1 MAACWDCCGVI
12 GRKCAFYNGF
22 AGLVPPPKNFFR
34 FELNLN
40 FVWYSIGEMKK
51 SMLLL
56 GLLTAAFARADDAV
70 GWMRVSV
77 PTNDVVDV
85 ILPFRP
91 FPGQFV
97 GSLLYGPFVGDGGDA
112 SDALFV
118 VGASGC
124 APTGLVYSAGVWSD
138 PATSEEAHV
147 PVSNGDALLLVPAD
161 PQPFDFYVAGLFP
174 LAGLSRCAAPL
185 FADIEIDWTNFTA
198 QLTIETG
205 GIPTD
210 LLLSDN
216 AVFADGNVSWRH
228 LTRFS
233 ADWQSVALDDVFAG
247 RAPTNCLY
255 LVSDAVSDA
264 DGDGIP
270 DGVERLVYGTSP
282 LIADTDGDGIRDGLE
297 IAWGMDPLED
307 EGLGRWRFYEPF
319 ELPDVRFGELSG
331 QHGWRVNDP
340 ASAVVQTKTAHSG
353 RAALRLSMDDEDAAP
368 VFVEQTLT
376 NASGVV
382 WIDSYCI
389 ATAAHLRPDENDG
402 LGGAS
407 VFFSD
412 GGHPVMI
419 DDGAFRTNESVT
431 VALGEWVRCTLC
443 LDYPARAWDLYVDGA
458 IVGEG
463 LGMGATTGRFEGIGA
478 HGSGEAFMD
487 DIAISDTRPLGLSS
501 DWDAMPDEWEFRHF
515 GSLDRDGSG
524 DADGDGVSDLE
535 EFRHR
540 TNPLVADTDGDGL
553 SDAVEI
559 NFYGTSPL
567 SADTDG
573 DGVSDMREIADG
585 SDPLSAGDDSPAAF
599 VESFELPEVTLGDLD
614 GQNGWTVNRQNVAIV
629 QESVVR
635 TGAAALKVVG
645 DEDSGVVMLS
655 HPVTNA
661 ESVVWVDVYSVARAS
676 APDVGMDADG
686 LFFDRD
692 GHPVV
697 CAGGTFATN
706 RRIRVCLDGWVR
718 TTMRL
723 DYGSRTWDVYA
734 GGILAGMGLPMSASA
749 GESFEGI
756 GCCGEG
762 ELQIDDI
769 AVSRSRP
776 QGLSSDGDALPDEW
790 ELRHFGTL
798 ERSGFGDADRDGV
811 RDIDEFK
818 AGTDPNSTDTDGDGL
833 PDRWEVRCGTDPND
847 PDDVGAD
854 PDEDGMDNAT
864 EYRLGLD
871 PLRPDAD
878 PRIPPEIEI
887 QTDRPWYIAG
897 QTVHIEAFAADSDG
911 EVRELTVYRDG
922 LEIAH
927 AFGGHAIASY
937 MTVTTNLVEALA
949 SDDSGKSALA
959 QLVVPVF
966 AADEDSDGDGLSN
979 AEEQALGTDP
989 ASPDTDGDGIPDAGE
1004 VRIGTNPAVADA
1016 NADPDGD
1023 GLLNIE
1029 EWQHGTNP
1037 HLADTDGDGIS
1048 DGDEGVGFFS
1058 DPLSIDF
1065 DGRVATN
1072 QLLSAE
1078 AVDVARGC
1086 WYVVGDRLAIGERAG
1101 AVCFTNDLC
1110 ILDAGVRQLRTAVR
1124 FSGRFDA
1131 ELVCR
1136 IDGIVADIVLLPA
1149 SQAPRELQVSFS
1161 TFWMAEGYH
1170 NLELELQN
1178 FGNGAEFSMDGM
1190 AVCSPQG
1197 PDVDGNGIADWLDS
1211 RMSKSC
1217 AFRAPVAESFVSP
1230 FCLRG
1235 KASRPDMVSV
1245 SNGAPVFQLPNFE
1258 WYANVQL
1265 DPTNATA
1272 VGVSYENGMKC
1283 ETVAVSWLPFD
1294 VMNTAETVLRKGDS
1308 IILAPEEGVVLAL
1321 DGNEISHGGGPPFVH
1336 CFDAAGD
1343 FSLAAA
1349 SGALTNIVAIHVVS
1363 VEVAESMPVWRGKM
1377 NSLPFGAFDLGRVS
1391 VIADRGA
1398 VVDAVSGNG
1407 LSRVCDLTVKSLW
1420 RPRSLAFEIPNQ
1432 DASVV
1437 ASSMLQPFSAY
1448 YTTERCYYAVC
1459 MTDDG
1464 SSIVE
1469 NRLSAFGLPDS
1480 AILRMTSSSGITFA
1494 DGSGSL
1500 NLTKSD
1506 FDEIGDVSYQF
1517 LVPPGVVHPCQFLR
1531 LLFNGKV
1538 IAR

>member
-1 MAACWDCCGVI
+1 
-12 GRKCAFYNGF
+12 
-22 AGLVPPPKNFFR
+22 
-34 FELNLN
+34 
-40 FVWYSIGEMKK
+40 
-51 SMLLL
+51 
-56 GLLTAAFARADDAV
+56 
-70 GWMRVSV
+70 
-77 PTNDVVDV
+77 
-85 ILPFRP
+85 
-91 FPGQFV
+91 
-97 GSLLYGPFVGDGGDA
+97 
-112 SDALFV
+112 
-118 VGASGC
+118 
-124 APTGLVYSAGVWSD
+124 
-138 PATSEEAHV
+138 
-147 PVSNGDALLLVPAD
+147 VSNGDALLLVPAD

-174 LAGLSRCAAPL
+174 LTGLSRCAAPL
-185 FADIEIDWTNFTA
+185 FADIEIDWTNSTA

-307 EGLGRWRFYEPF
+307 EGLGRWRFREPF
-319 ELPDVRFGELSG
+319 ELPDVRLGELSG

-340 ASAVVQTKTAHSG
+340 AAAVVQTRTAHAG
-353 RAALRLSMDDEDAAP
+353 RAALRLSVDDEAAAP
-368 VFVEQTLT
+368 VFVERALT

-382 WIDSYCI
+382 WVDSYCI
-389 ATAAHLRPDENDG
+389 ATATRHRPGEGGGLR
-402 LGGAS
+402 GACL
-407 VFFSD
+407 FFSD
-412 GGHPVMI
+412 GGHPVML
-419 DDGAFRTNESVT
+419 DDGAPRTNESVS
-431 VALGEWVRCTLC
+431 VALGEWVRCTLR
-443 LDYPARAWDLYVDGA
+443 LDYPAGEWDLYIDGV

-487 DIAISDTRPLGLSS
+487 DIVISDSRPLGLSS

-553 SDAVEI
+553 SDAVEV

-573 DGVSDMREIADG
+573 DGVPDMREIADG

-599 VESFELPEVTLGDLD
+599 VESFELPAVELGDLN

-635 TGAAALKVVG
+635 TGAAALKVVA
-645 DEDSGVVMLS
+645 DEENGTVLLS

-661 ESVVWVDVYSVARAS
+661 EGAVWVDVYSVARAS
-676 APDVGMDADG
+676 ALDVGMDVYG

-734 GGILAGMGLPMSASA
+734 GGILAGMGLPMSPAS

-756 GCCGEG
+756 GCIGDGEF
-762 ELQIDDI
+762 QIDDI
-769 AVSRSRP
+769 VLSHSRP

-847 PDDVGAD
+847 PDDAGAD
-854 PDEDGMDNAT
+854 PDDDGMDNAT

-966 AADEDSDGDGLSN
+966 AADEDTDGDGLSN

-989 ASPDTDGDGIPDAGE
+989 NSPDTDGDGIPDADE
-1004 VRIGTNPAVADA
+1004 VRMGTNPVVADA
-1016 NADPDGD
+1016 SADPDGD

-1037 HLADTDGDGIS
+1037 HLADTDGDGCP
-1048 DGDEGVGFFS
+1048 DGHEVWNVRS
-1058 DPLSIDF
+1058 DPLVADIFWATPMDCSGSFPADAATAMTGTWREDGDGYMYAAERAGSLTWRLTVPEGGADALAVRIEQHEFFSRIADF
-1065 DGRVATN
+1065 DLSLLVDGVEVSRLLASAPYGVGGTAFFFLPALSPGGHDFRMVWHNWAVNTFLSVKDLRFVNFNGPDADGNGVADWRDSRNCAIVGFDEPPIESLVSPLCVEGHAAWRDVLEVEARYADTNAFFAAVKTIGDSFYADVHLATNGATEVVFVDCAATDSFAVVWKDLDVFDGSYSTNALMIRAGDSLKIAGCGSGESAVSVSVASHGGDWCLVTNWTQFASTPYCFEDEGQYLVSVSATN
-1072 QLLSAE
+1072 QSFGAIEGYAHIEVVKSRFPKRNPAVMRDREFSMSCPDLDSRTLLE
-1078 AVDVARGC
+1078 HDVSLRVSSETNAADFVSLTLSTC
-1086 WYVVGDRLAIGERAG
+1086 ADRDLGLVSRLCAGG
-1101 AVCFTNDLC
+1101 AVC
-1110 ILDAGVRQLRTAVR
+1110 DAIQVTPVWADNGTYYHVVQTYPDGSQLVEVSLLLGAVPPGT
-1124 FSGRFDA
+1124 SVQ
-1131 ELVCR
+1131 LK
-1136 IDGIVADIVLLPA
+1136 I
-1149 SQAPRELQVSFS
+1149 
-1161 TFWMAEGYH
+1161 
-1170 NLELELQN
+1170 
-1178 FGNGAEFSMDGM
+1178 
-1190 AVCSPQG
+1190 
-1197 PDVDGNGIADWLDS
+1197 
-1211 RMSKSC
+1211 
-1217 AFRAPVAESFVSP
+1217 FVS
-1230 FCLRG
+1230 G
-1235 KASRPDMVSV
+1235 VT
-1245 SNGAPVFQLPNFE
+1245 FE
-1258 WYANVQL
+1258 
-1265 DPTNATA
+1265 
-1272 VGVSYENGMKC
+1272 
-1283 ETVAVSWLPFD
+1283 
-1294 VMNTAETVLRKGDS
+1294 
-1308 IILAPEEGVVLAL
+1308 
-1321 DGNEISHGGGPPFVH
+1321 DGTRTKT
-1336 CFDAAGD
+1336 
-1343 FSLAAA
+1343 FS
-1349 SGALTNIVAIHVVS
+1349 
-1363 VEVAESMPVWRGKM
+1363 E
-1377 NSLPFGAFDLGRVS
+1377 D
-1391 VIADRGA
+1391 
-1398 VVDAVSGNG
+1398 
-1407 LSRVCDLTVKSLW
+1407 
-1420 RPRSLAFEIPNQ
+1420 
-1432 DASVV
+1432 
-1437 ASSMLQPFSAY
+1437 
-1448 YTTERCYYAVC
+1448 
-1459 MTDDG
+1459 
-1464 SSIVE
+1464 
-1469 NRLSAFGLPDS
+1469 
-1480 AILRMTSSSGITFA
+1480 
-1494 DGSGSL
+1494 
-1500 NLTKSD
+1500 D
-1506 FDEIGDVSYQF
+1506 FDENGHVTVRFVKARGVTSSVCHRTYIYQD
-1517 LVPPGVVHPCQFLR
+1517 GESIYH
-1531 LLFNGKV
+1531 N
-1538 IAR
+1538 

>member
-1 MAACWDCCGVI
+1 
-12 GRKCAFYNGF
+12 
-22 AGLVPPPKNFFR
+22 
-34 FELNLN
+34 
-40 FVWYSIGEMKK
+40 MKH
-51 SMLLL
+51 MLLL
-56 GLLTAAFARADDAV
+56 ASWLAAAAAAGDDAV
-70 GWMRVSV
+70 GWMRVDV
-77 PTNDVVDV
+77 PSNDIAVAV
-85 ILPFRP
+85 LPFSP
-91 FPGQFV
+91 LCGLSG
-97 GSLLYGPFVGDGGDA
+97 GSLLSGPFVGDGGDDSDRLVVA
-112 SDALFV
+112 SMPD
-118 VGASGC
+118 GAG
-124 APTGLVYSAGVWSD
+124 TNLVYSADGWLD
-138 PATSEEAHV
+138 PATGEQAAVSAH
-147 PVSNGDALLLVPAD
+147 PGDALALYPYGAE
-161 PQPFDFYVAGLFP
+161 PFDFYLMGRFPMPGLGGLACPRFAGI
-174 LAGLSRCAAPL
+174 G
-185 FADIEIDWTNFTA
+185 IDWTNSTA
-198 QLTIETG
+198 QLTIETCG
-205 GIPTD
+205 VPTD
-210 LLLSDN
+210 LFSSDN

-228 LTRFS
+228 LARFS
-233 ADWQSVALDDVFAG
+233 AYRQSVALDDVFAG

-297 IAWGMDPLED
+297 LAWGMDPLED
-307 EGLGRWRFYEPF
+307 EGFGRWRFHEPF
-319 ELPDVRFGELSG
+319 ELPDVRLGELSG

-368 VFVEQTLT
+368 VFVEQALT

-407 VFFSD
+407 IFFSD
-412 GGHPVMI
+412 GGHPVML
-419 DDGAFRTNESVT
+419 DDGAPRTNESVS
-431 VALGEWVRCTLC
+431 VALGEWVRCTLR
-443 LDYPARAWDLYVDGA
+443 LDYPAGEWDLYIDGV

-487 DIAISDTRPLGLSS
+487 DILVSDTRPPGLSS

-573 DGVSDMREIADG
+573 DGVPDMREIADG
-585 SDPLSAGDDSPAAF
+585 TDPLSAGDDSPAAF

-645 DEDSGVVMLS
+645 DEENGTVLLS

-661 ESVVWVDVYSVARAS
+661 EGAVWVDIYSVARAAS
-676 APDVGMDADG
+676 PEVGMDADG

-697 CAGGTFATN
+697 CAGGAFTTN
-706 RRIRVCLDGWVR
+706 RLVRVRLDGWVR

-734 GGILAGMGLPMSASA
+734 GGILAGMGLPMSPAS

-756 GCCGEG
+756 GCIGDGEF
-762 ELQIDDI
+762 QIDDI
-769 AVSRSRP
+769 VLSHSRP

-847 PDDVGAD
+847 PDDAGAD
-854 PDEDGMDNAT
+854 PDDDGMDNAT

-887 QTDRPWYIAG
+887 QTDRPWYLAG
-897 QTVHIEAFAADSDG
+897 QTVHVDAFAADPDG
-911 EVRELTVYRDG
+911 EVVELTVYRDG
-922 LEIAH
+922 LEMAH
-927 AFGGHAIASY
+927 AFGGHVAASY
-937 MTVTTNLVEALA
+937 TAAATNVVEALA

-959 QLVVPVF
+959 QLEVPVF
-966 AADEDSDGDGLSN
+966 AADGDTDGDGLSN

-989 ASPDTDGDGIPDAGE
+989 NSSDTDGDGMPDKWE
-1004 VRIGTNPAVADA
+1004 FLHGTNPVVADA
-1016 NADPDGD
+1016 SADPDVD

-1037 HLADTDGDGIS
+1037 RNPDTDGDGVS

-1065 DGRVATN
+1065 DGCVATN
-1072 QLLSAE
+1072 QLISAE

-1110 ILDAGVRQLRTAVR
+1110 VVDAGVRQLRTTAR

-1136 IDGIVADIVLLPA
+1136 IDGVVADIVLLPA
-1149 SQAPRELQVSFS
+1149 SQSLQERQISFA
-1161 TFWMAEGYH
+1161 TFWMSEGPH
-1170 NLELELQN
+1170 MLDFELQN
-1178 FGNGAEFSMDGM
+1178 FGNGAEFSIGCV

-1197 PDVDGNGIADWLDS
+1197 PDADGNGIADWIDS
-1211 RMSKSC
+1211 RMSKS
-1217 AFRAPVAESFVSP
+1217 RTLRGNVVESFVSP

-1235 KASRPDMVSV
+1235 TASRPDMVAV
-1245 SNGAPVFQLPNFE
+1245 SSGESVFQLPNFE
-1258 WYANVQL
+1258 WYANVRL
-1265 DPTNATA
+1265 DPTNATEL
-1272 VGVSYENGMKC
+1272 GVSYENGMKN
-1283 ETVAVSWLPFD
+1283 EDVVVRWLPFD
-1294 VMNTAETVLRKGDS
+1294 VMNASEAVLRKGDS
-1308 IILAPEEGVVLAL
+1308 ILLAPDEGVVLTL
-1321 DGNEISHGGGPPFVH
+1321 DGNAISHGGGLPFEQR
-1336 CFDAAGD
+1336 FDAAGD
-1343 FSLAAA
+1343 FSLRAV
-1349 SGALTNIVAIHVVS
+1349 SGAQTNMVAVHVVS
-1363 VEVAESMPVWRGKM
+1363 VEAAGSIPVWRGKV
-1377 NSLPFGAFDLGRVS
+1377 NSLPFGASDLDRVS
-1391 VIADRGA
+1391 AVADRGA
-1398 VVDAVSGNG
+1398 SVDSVSGSG
-1407 LSRVCDLTVKSLW
+1407 LSRVCELTVKAMA
-1420 RPRSLAFEIPNQ
+1420 RPHSLAFQITNR
-1432 DASVV
+1432 DASVACSV
-1437 ASSMLQPFSAY
+1437 RLHPFSAH
-1448 YTTERCYYAVC
+1448 YTTERCYYSVC